1 MTNACP
7 WIQHA
12 IVTGLLQPRK
22 KALLCPPLPSR
33 FYRVPLEQI
42 AYVRAIVE
50 GYDGVA
56 LIYAP
61 DPRRGEIE
69 WRIGEGL
76 EGEAHEIAQR
86 LMREA
91 GLVEIARPPDWPSE

>member
-1 MTNACP
+1 M
-7 WIQHA
+7 
-12 IVTGLLQPRK
+12 VTGLFSPRK
-22 KALLCPPLPSR
+22 KALLCPSVPSR

-56 LIYAP
+56 LIYSP

-76 EGEAHEIAQR
+76 EHEAREIADK
-86 LMREA
+86 LVREA
-91 GLVEIARPPDWPSE
+91 GLVEIARPADWPTDSDGAKT

>member
-1 MTNACP
+1 M
-7 WIQHA
+7 
-12 IVTGLLQPRK
+12 VTGLFCARK
-22 KALLCPPLPSR
+22 KALLSPSVPSR

-50 GYDGVA
+50 AYDGVA
-56 LIYAP
+56 VIYAP

-76 EGEAHEIAQR
+76 EDEAQQIADK
-86 LMREA
+86 LAREA
-91 GLVEIARPPDWPSE
+91 GLVEIARPPDWPT

>member
-1 MTNACP
+1 MDPACNRNGACRTAQKSH
-7 WIQHA
+7 ILA
-12 IVTGLLQPRK
+12 Y
-22 KALLCPPLPSR
+22 PPSVPSR

-50 GYDGVA
+50 GYDGLAIVFS
-56 LIYAP
+56 P

-76 EGEAHEIAQR
+76 EAEALEVAR
-86 LMREA
+86 KLAREA
-91 GLVEIARPPDWPSE
+91 GMIEIARPNDWPT